1 MGRVGGSSGDIA
13 LLIKA
18 TGVPID
24 HYSYDTV
31 ETVKDTIA
39 RWQTMRKLRE
49 SASFAANKDP
59 AVAQLLRTPSIDVY
73 AIDVSFVALQ
83 DLDERAYLNNLST
96 SFVLPPQAIA
106 SPTRPSSNAYSR
118 MRAPVSSSDRST
130 DVPLRLRPLS
140 GPRQGAWT
148 C

>member
-73 AIDVSFVALQ
+73 AIDVSFVSLQ

-96 SFVLPPQAIA
+96 
-106 SPTRPSSNAYSR
+106 SSNAYSR

-130 DVPLRLRPLS
+130 DVPLWLRPLS